1 MTQKALLQGG
11 VYGEVRLHT
20 CTGLGSTNTNIARF
34 TTTISNTGSSITY
47 SSSSTL
53 GDSFTIAEAGVYAI
67 SLVAANVGAGIFGI
81 SKNGTELSTAPH
93 AISNVADMLITS
105 ESSGTQHVM
114 AAITVSLAIGDVIR
128 AQVTTGM
135 TTGSS
140 RDRFTISQIYK
151 L

>member
-1 MTQKALLQGG
+1 MTQKSLLQGG
-11 VYGEVRLHT
+11 IYGEVRLHS

-47 SSSSTL
+47 ASSSTL
-53 GDSFTIAEAGVYAI
+53 GDSFTIAEAGIYAI
-67 SLVAANVGAGIFGI
+67 SMVAANGTGGIFGL
-81 SKNGTELSTAPH
+81 SKNSTELSTAPH

-105 ESSGTQHVM
+105 ESAGNQHIMTGV
-114 AAITVSLAIGDVIR
+114 TVSLAVGDVIR

-135 TTGSS
+135 TTANS
-140 RDRFTISQIYK
+140 RTRFTITQIYK